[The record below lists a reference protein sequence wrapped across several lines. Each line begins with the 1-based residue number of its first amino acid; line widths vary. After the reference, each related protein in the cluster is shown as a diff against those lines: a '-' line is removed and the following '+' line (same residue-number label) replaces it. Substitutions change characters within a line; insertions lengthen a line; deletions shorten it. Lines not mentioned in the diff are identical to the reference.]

1 MAYCDGLID
10 ILSAYFNVS
19 GRQIRSPKRHNL
31 DVARVRQ
38 IGMYVANVVLGINM
52 TMIGQGFGRNKSTVI
67 HACHLIEDMRDDDEF
82 DRLVAKLEAITH
94 AALHNKVKVKID
106 WVQSEDLEK
115 LDQAQIAKRLGKTAA
130 IIIPGGFGE
139 RGIQGKIN
147 AIQYARQSKT
157 PLLEPILNLVVKF
170 IAFSSNSG
178 IYSFV

>member
-1 MAYCDGLID
+1 MLQSVNLKPAPQQVCSAPNRSHFEQKTISSPKQEGGEVNRRRAMAYCDGLID

-94 AALHNKVKVKID
+94 AAFKFSLA
-106 WVQSEDLEK
+106 EYEEC
-115 LDQAQIAKRLGKTAA
+115 
-130 IIIPGGFGE
+130 P
-139 RGIQGKIN
+139 
-147 AIQYARQSKT
+147 RQ
-157 PLLEPILNLVVKF
+157 
-170 IAFSSNSG
+170 
-178 IYSFV
+178 